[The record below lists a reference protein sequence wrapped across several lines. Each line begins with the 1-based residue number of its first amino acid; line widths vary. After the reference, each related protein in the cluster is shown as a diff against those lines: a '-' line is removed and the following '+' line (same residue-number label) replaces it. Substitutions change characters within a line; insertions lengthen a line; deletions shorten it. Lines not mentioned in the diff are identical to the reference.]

1 MCFSQQAFV
10 IVCIRFY
17 YIQISGIRKGTFQ
30 KDTTIK
36 ALVLVF
42 SIHILYAIIR
52 VCF

>member
-1 MCFSQQAFV
+1 MCFHNNTFV
-10 IVCIRFY
+10 ICTRFH
-17 YIQISGIRKGTFQ
+17 YIQMSSVRKGTFQ

-36 ALVLVF
+36 ALALVF